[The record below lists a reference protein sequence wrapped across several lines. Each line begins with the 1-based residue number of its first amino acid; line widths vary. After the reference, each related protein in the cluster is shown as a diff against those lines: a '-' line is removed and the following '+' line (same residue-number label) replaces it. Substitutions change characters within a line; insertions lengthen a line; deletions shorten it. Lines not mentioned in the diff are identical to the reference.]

1 MHYPNSEVTQ
11 ALKSVE
17 ADPVAG
23 RSCKPGLFQCL
34 VVSEDALR
42 RDMLR
47 RSAEQSGWETI
58 VCTEAEGAMQVALRT
73 LLQLAIVD
81 LESASGQ
88 RPADFEPLLRKLAMT
103 SDILLIACGNDEN
116 IQEEIWARQLGV
128 WLYLPGVAE
137 ESDLGSLFE
146 EAIDIASRK
155 QAAAAAERYFT
166 S

>member
-73 LLQLAIVD
+73 PLQLAIVD

-88 RPADFEPLLRKLAMT
+88 RPADFEPLLRKLAVT

-128 WLYLPGVAE
+128 WLYLPAVIDVEGMTTMCDEARQIADRRVAY
-137 ESDLGSLFE
+137 L
-146 EAIDIASRK
+146 
-155 QAAAAAERYFT
+155 
-166 S
+166 